1 MNIIT
6 PESPAG
12 LQINRALLFR
22 RQTMRIHGRIKMGH
36 YPTPPRVVELIRRYF
51 YFPSEEFS
59 CLDPCC
65 GEGDA
70 LVSLIAGTDA
80 ITYGVEL
87 DHQRAEESKA
97 RLHHVLRCGI
107 EETRIQHRACSLLLL
122 NPPYDELTLEEETDA
137 KTERQ
142 ERAFLRMTVSY
153 LIPGGVLVYI
163 IPQKRLDKAIARL
176 LASRFEHIHALRFP
190 DPEYGDFK
198 QIIVFGV
205 RKTDNCLD
213 EQEASRLQSVPKMEL
228 SPLSDNAEIVYPIP
242 ASGPLTLFRSILI
255 DPEELEKHIKQSPLW
270 KRFTALTTRSEIRI
284 PRPPLPLH
292 SGHLGLLLAAGKLDG
307 VVGTGEDTH
316 LVKGN
321 VRKIT
326 TVLQEMKGE
335 VLEERELDRYVV
347 SIKILNRNGDI
358 RELT

>member
-1 MNIIT
+1 
-6 PESPAG
+6 
-12 LQINRALLFR
+12 
-22 RQTMRIHGRIKMGH
+22 MRIHGRIKMGH
-36 YPTPPRVVELIRRYF
+36 YPTPPRVLELIRNYLP
-51 YFPSEEFS
+51 FPSSQFS
-59 CLDPCC
+59 ALDPCC

-70 LVSLIAGTDA
+70 LASLIAGTDA

-107 EETRIQHRACSLLLL
+107 EETRIQHRSCSLLLL
-122 NPPYDELTLEEETDA
+122 NPPYDELILEEEADA

-142 ERAFLRMTVSY
+142 ERAFLRMAVPY
-153 LIPGGVLVYI
+153 LIPGGMLVYI
-163 IPQKRLDKAIARL
+163 IPQNRLDKAIARL
-176 LASRFEHIHALRFP
+176 LASRFERIIVFRFP

-198 QIIVFGV
+198 QIIVFGQ
-205 RKTDNCLD
+205 RKNNNFLD
-213 EQEASRLQSVPKMEL
+213 EQEAFRLQSMPKTELPPLMEVPDIKYQ
-228 SPLSDNAEIVYPIP
+228 VP
-242 ASGPLTLFRSILI
+242 ASGPLILFRSMLI
-255 DPEELEKHIKQSPLW
+255 DPQELEKHMQQSPLW
-270 KRFTALTTRSEIRI
+270 KRFTALTTRSEIRV

-316 LVKGN
+316 LVKGR

-326 TVLQEMKGE
+326 TVLQEIKGE

-347 SIKILNRNGDI
+347 SIKILNRHGEI

>member
-1 MNIIT
+1 
-6 PESPAG
+6 
-12 LQINRALLFR
+12 
-22 RQTMRIHGRIKMGH
+22 MRIHGRIKMGH
-36 YPTPPRVVELIRRYF
+36 YPTPPRVVELIRNYLC
-51 YFPSEEFS
+51 FPPGQFS
-59 CLDPCC
+59 SLDPCC

-70 LVSLIAGTDA
+70 LAGLVAETSA

-87 DHQRAEESKA
+87 DHQRAEESKS

-107 EETRIQHRACSLLLL
+107 EETRIQHSSCSLLLL
-122 NPPYDELTLEEETDA
+122 NPPYDELALEEEANT

-142 ERAFLRMTVSY
+142 ERAFLRMTVPY

-163 IPQKRLDKAIARL
+163 IPQNRLDKTIARL
-176 LASRFEHIHALRFP
+176 LASRFERIHVSRFP

-198 QIIVFGV
+198 QIVVLGV
-205 RKTDNCLD
+205 KKASNTLD
-213 EQEASRLQSVPKMEL
+213 EEEALRLQSLPKMEL
-228 SPLSDNAEIVYPIP
+228 SPLSDKAEMVYALP
-242 ASGPLTLFRSILI
+242 ASGPLTPFRSILV
-255 DPEELEKHIKQSPLW
+255 DPEELKKHMTQSCLW
-270 KRFTALTTRSEIRI
+270 KRFAALTARSDLRI

-307 VVGTGEDTH
+307 IMGTGEDSH
-316 LVKGN
+316 LVKGS

-326 TVLQEMKGE
+326 TVMQEIKGE

-347 SIKILNRNGDI
+347 SIKILNQHGEI